1 MKKVKVLFGFI
12 KLQVA
17 KKIEFARN
25 TVSRMTGNASFPTPD
40 VPLTQVTTATNN
52 LETAYNA
59 AQGGGKQ
66 QKAAMRAAEIIL
78 NDLLH
83 KQAAYVDRI
92 SAGSETLILSAGFEC
107 TAQPKSADHPEFTV
121 KNGAK
126 EGEMIL
132 KHKAVKNARA
142 WLWQYCT
149 DPVSSNQWIYGG
161 VSTQARFVIRDLTP
175 GVKYWF
181 RAAYVMPKGQSA
193 FCDPYTKIA
202 L

>member
-1 MKKVKVLFGFI
+1 MRKVKVLFGFI

-25 TVSRMTGNASFPTPD
+25 TVSRMTGNTSFPTPD
-40 VPLTQVTTATNN
+40 VPLTQLTTATNN

-66 QKAAMRAAEIIL
+66 QKAAMRAAEVIL

-92 SAGSETLILSAGFEC
+92 AAGNETLILGAGFEC
-107 TAQPKSADHPEFTV
+107 TAQPKSADLPEFTV
-121 KNGAK
+121 KNGEK
-126 EGEMIL
+126 SGEMIL
-132 KHKAVKNARA
+132 KHKGVKGAKVWVWR
-142 WLWQYCT
+142 YCK
-149 DPVSSNQWIYGG
+149 DPLSTNEWVLAGIT
-161 VSTQARFVIRDLTP
+161 TQATFVIKDLTP

-181 RAAYVMPKGQSA
+181 DAAYVTIKGQSDY
-193 FCDPYTKIA
+193 CDPYTKIA
-202 L
+202 V